1 MWRARI
7 LPVVSHA
14 LLPAWNDSWFF
25 LSPASHWWASTLV
38 ISRAASVVSGLAF
51 VFFLIALA
59 CQRGPS
65 QNADKRASRRVQ
77 IAALVAIFVGAI
89 SIITLLIVF
98 RVYGYGYGPARMG
111 VSSVLSELRSLLFA
125 LPDLIAPLIILVS
138 VTNALRSERQV
149 FTR

>member
-1 MWRARI
+1 MERLVV
-7 LPVVSHA
+7 LPVSRKPLVGLYA
-14 LLPAWNDSWFF
+14 CDLACRQCRIGTGIRFF
-25 LSPASHWWASTLV
+25 SYRSCVPTWSLAECRQTRLSPGSNCSAGRD
-38 ISRAASVVSGLAF
+38 I
-51 VFFLIALA
+51 
-59 CQRGPS
+59 
-65 QNADKRASRRVQ
+65 
-77 IAALVAIFVGAI
+77 VGAI